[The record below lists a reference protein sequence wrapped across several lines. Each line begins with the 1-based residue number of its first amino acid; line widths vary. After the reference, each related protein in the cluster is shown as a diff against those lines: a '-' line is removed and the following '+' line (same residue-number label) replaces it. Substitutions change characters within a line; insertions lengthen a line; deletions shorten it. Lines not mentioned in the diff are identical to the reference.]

1 MGIANQKSTGSDKA
15 MTNKTAKSEDAKTP
29 LLAKEAASKTSA
41 TKSQANN
48 SSITS
53 ATWDKRRTGVYK
65 FDFST
70 TRHLAGS
77 RFGIVFLLI
86 VIFLAIAAFPTTMMV
101 MYMDEAAKDKKQTNL

>member
-1 MGIANQKSTGSDKA
+1 MGLANQKVNGSDKA
-15 MTNKTAKSEDAKTP
+15 NKTVKSEDAKTP
-29 LLAKEAASKTSA
+29 LLAKEAAITS
-41 TKSQANN
+41 TSTSTTIN
-48 SSITS
+48 SSIQS
-53 ATWDKRRTGVYK
+53 ALSDKRRTGVYK

-101 MYMDEAAKDKKQTNL
+101 MYFDEDAKDKK